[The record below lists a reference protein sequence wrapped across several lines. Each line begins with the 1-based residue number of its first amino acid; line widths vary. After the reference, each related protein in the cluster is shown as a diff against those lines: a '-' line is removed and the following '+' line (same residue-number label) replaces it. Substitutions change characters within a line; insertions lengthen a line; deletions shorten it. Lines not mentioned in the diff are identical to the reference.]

1 MAAASKSQ
9 YENKIWRRM
18 AGGVAI
24 SSVSSSMA
32 KWQLMAAQ
40 WRRQARKRKSA
51 EMAAAGVAAA
61 ASAAARRHEEKHQ
74 WLIISVKAEEN
85 SSGCGENENGVKA
98 CGMKAG
104 ESISGVAAKTKMTA

>member
-1 MAAASKSQ
+1 MKM
-9 YENKIWRRM
+9 KINGRRM
-18 AGGVAI
+18 AGESGDQQRIKLNGEMAANGG
-24 SSVSSSMA
+24 SMA
-32 KWQLMAAQ
+32 AA
-40 WRRQARKRKSA
+40 ARKRKSA